1 MCNNPVR
8 ALLFP
13 RPALLPA
20 LLLVPLLA
28 LLATSVLA
36 MPSDREQPIQIES
49 DTAVR
54 DDRAGTTVYEGDV
67 VIEQGT
73 MLINADKVTV
83 YTVDRRIDRIVAVG
97 DPAHYEQMP
106 SAEEDLVTAR
116 AKTLEYRLSEE
127 LIVLTTNASLEQAG
141 STLTGER
148 IDYDLQQEVVKARG
162 DGDRQRTRMVI
173 PPSQLKDS
181 E

>member
-1 MCNNPVR
+1 MCNSLLR
-8 ALLFP
+8 A
-13 RPALLPA
+13 RLLPLFA
-20 LLLVPLLA
+20 PLLA
-28 LLATSVLA
+28 LLAASALA

-73 MLINADKVTV
+73 MLIRADKVTIH
-83 YTVDRRIDRIVAVG
+83 TVDRQVNRLVAVG
-97 DPAHYEQMP
+97 DPAHYEQKP
-106 SAEEDLVTAR
+106 SAEEALVTAR
-116 AKTLEYRLSEE
+116 GKTIEYRLTEE

-148 IDYDLQQEVVKARG
+148 IDYDLQQEVVRARG

-173 PPSQLKDS
+173 PPAQLKESD
-181 E
+181 